1 LVLASSTTAV
11 LDTVLDTAV
20 PKVDALV
27 AESVLTGTDAA
38 LEKAALEIAA
48 LVPGNSDEA
57 AVLANSVLA
66 TVALALENSEAALD
80 ARIPG
85 LDALVLRDE
94 LD

>member
-11 LDTVLDTAV
+11 LDTVLDTTV
-20 PKVDALV
+20 PKVD
-27 AESVLTGTDAA
+27 
-38 LEKAALEIAA
+38 AALEIAA

-66 TVALALENSEAALD
+66 TVAIALENSDAALD
-80 ARIPG
+80 ARILR
-85 LDALVLRDE
+85 LDALVIRDE